1 MHVHGAH
8 LNPDAY
14 AAVEAEKTAA
24 KKRAAGM
31 RKKLLSD
38 ASEVEDEAGGQPIP
52 ATDEDNEDDSDRS
65 DNQNPQ
71 ASKENNAEESDDAN
85 NDDAKADDAKND
97 AGEENES
104 GDPLSIWG

>member
-31 RKKLLSD
+31 RKKPLVD
-38 ASEVEDEAGGQPIP
+38 ASEAEGEDWLQPIP
-52 ATDEDNEDDSDRS
+52 VTDEGNEDDSPPRE
-65 DNQNPQ
+65 NQNPQ
-71 ASKENNAEESDDAN
+71 ASKKNNAEESDDAK
-85 NDDAKADDAKND
+85 NDDPKND
-97 AGEENES
+97 AGEEDES